1 MSETLRAVAC
11 AVLSALGV
19 AGLEAAEDILLRQGS
34 GGRIGHY
41 NYDEATT

>member
-1 MSETLRAVAC
+1 MSETLLGVAC

-19 AGLEAAEDILLRQGS
+19 AGLEAAEDS
-34 GGRIGHY
+34 GHY